1 MRSDISHALRRLR
14 RASSFAAAAVFTL
27 ALGVGANTGAFSAVN
42 ALLLRALPY
51 PEPARLVALYETTVD
66 GKPRGVAEANL
77 LDWRARAKSFVAM
90 AACQPRS
97 FGLTRGS
104 GDAVTVIQTGM
115 AMADF
120 FRVLAV
126 EPSIGRAFT
135 EEEEVSE
142 SRRIVLTDR
151 LWRAMFAA
159 DPAVIGRK
167 VALNEEPYTVIGVM
181 PRGFDFPMGQVRPD
195 AFIPLSR
202 RDYCCGR
209 LGQQEAIARLAPG
222 VTLERAL
229 SEMKATAVVLA
240 REYPLTNAG
249 RSAGLEPLDLHVK
262 SERREPLLLLAGA
275 SLLLLAI
282 ACANVAGL
290 VLARAVARSQE
301 AAVRISLGATFR
313 RLLSEYLVESAL
325 LSSAGALCGLAAASL
340 VLRLAALLVPGA
352 STAPPLRLDAGA
364 FAFAAMLAA
373 VVGLMLAGVPALVAR
388 RTDLHS
394 LIKAGTHQTT
404 GRGSLRGTL
413 VVVQIALSTVLLL
426 SAGLLL
432 RSFFAV
438 AATSPGFVAEHA
450 LKFGIG
456 LPEKRYDTERKL
468 IDFHRR
474 LIEELGKISGVEA
487 AGAAQRLPLRGGPVG
502 VGGSFQIYGA
512 GIPIPRR
519 PRSWVNVVSPGYF
532 RAMGVPL
539 LAGREFSWQDDQ
551 PGRHRVAIVN
561 QTFVRAYLR
570 GRRPI
575 GTTLDIRWVSDLN
588 PLGVPWEIVGVS
600 ADTRQA
606 NLDHEPLPEI
616 LLSLT
621 QIGADGAVYA
631 IRSRSDDSALP
642 RAVEAAVARLDP
654 QLEQIRVAPL
664 SGIVTTSLEPRR
676 ATIRLVAGFGAL
688 ALLLAAVGIYGMV
701 SFRAAE
707 RSREMAIRV
716 ALGASSGEVHGL
728 VLGYALRVAAIGAA
742 LGIGGFALVLPLLRS
757 QIYGVAAADPIAI
770 AAVMTMIL
778 ASTLTAAL
786 VPARRAART
795 APADL
800 LRDS

>member
-1 MRSDISHALRRLR
+1 VRSDIIQAGRRLR
-14 RASSFAAAAVFTL
+14 RAPAFAAAAVIML

-42 ALLLRALPY
+42 TLLLKALPY
-51 PEPARLVALYETTVD
+51 PEPARLVALHETTAD

-77 LDWRARAKSFVAM
+77 LDWRARTRSFVAM
-90 AACQPRS
+90 AVYQPRS

-115 AMADF
+115 VMAEF

-126 EPSIGRAFT
+126 QPAIGRTFT

-142 SRRIVLTDR
+142 SRRIVLGDR

-159 DPAVIGRK
+159 DPAVIGRQ
-167 VALNEEPYTVIGVM
+167 VALNEEPFTVIGVM
-181 PRGFDFPMGQVRPD
+181 PPGFDFPIGQVLPD

-209 LGQQEAIARLAPG
+209 LGQQESIARLAPG
-222 VTLERAL
+222 VTLDRAR
-229 SEMKATAVVLA
+229 SELKATAAGLA

-249 RSAGLEPLDLHVK
+249 RSAGMEPLDAYLK
-262 SERREPLLLLAGA
+262 SDRRDPLLLLVGA

-301 AAVRISLGATFR
+301 AAVRISLGATFG
-313 RLLSEYLVESAL
+313 RLLSQYLAESL
-325 LSSAGALCGLAAASL
+325 FLTGAGALCGLAAASF

-352 STAPPLRLDAGA
+352 STAPPLRLDGGA
-364 FAFAAMLAA
+364 FAFALALAVALGVVLAA
-373 VVGLMLAGVPALVAR
+373 LPAIVAR
-388 RTDLHS
+388 RSDLHS
-394 LIKAGTHQTT
+394 LIKAGAHQTT
-404 GRGSLRGTL
+404 GRGRLRGTL
-413 VVVQIALSTVLLL
+413 VVAQIALSTVLLL

-438 AATSPGFVAEHA
+438 AATSPGFVPEHA

-468 IDFHRR
+468 IDFHRG
-474 LIEELGKISGVEA
+474 LLEELGQLPGVEA
-487 AGAAQRLPLRGGPVG
+487 AGGAQRLPLRGGPAG

-519 PRSWVNVVSPGYF
+519 PRSWVNVVSPGYL
-532 RAMGVPL
+532 RAMGTPL
-539 LAGREFSWQDDQ
+539 LEGREFSWQDDQ

-561 QTFVRAYLR
+561 QTFVRTYLQ

-575 GTTLDIRWVSDLN
+575 GTALDIRWVSDLN

-616 LLSLT
+616 LLSMT

-631 IRSRSDDSALP
+631 IRSRGDDGALP
-642 RAVEAAVARLDP
+642 RAIGAAVARLDP

-664 SGIVTTSLEPRR
+664 SGIVTSNLEPRR
-676 ATIRLVAGFGAL
+676 AAIRLVAGFGVL
-688 ALLLAAVGIYGMV
+688 ALLLAAVGIYGIV

-716 ALGASSGEVHGL
+716 ALGASGSEVRGL
-728 VLGYALRVAAIGAA
+728 VLGYALRMAALGGV
-742 LGIGGFALVLPLLRS
+742 LGIGGFALALPLLRS
-757 QIYGVAAADPIAI
+757 QIYGVAAADPVSI
-770 AAVMTMIL
+770 AAVMAMIL

-786 VPARRAART
+786 LPARRAARS